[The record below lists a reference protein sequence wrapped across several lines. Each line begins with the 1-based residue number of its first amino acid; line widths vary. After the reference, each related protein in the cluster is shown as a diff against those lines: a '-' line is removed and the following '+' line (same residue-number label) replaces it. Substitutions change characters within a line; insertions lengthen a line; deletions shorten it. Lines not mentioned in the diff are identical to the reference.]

1 MNLLYHILIFCLVLF
16 IYLHV
21 YFQLKTS
28 NDLEIYEIEQ
38 PSKEKLEEIC
48 DLKQPVVFDFYNER
62 LIDSCRQ
69 ETILATYG
77 AFDVKIRNIGPLM
90 ENSKDDGVVLYVP
103 IAFSNAVRVIGEDTD
118 AKYLVE
124 RNGDFLEETG
134 LEKTYKHNDLF
145 LRPPLVAACQYDF
158 IMGSKDIKTP
168 LRYEVN
174 YRTYFL
180 ITEGDG
186 MRVKL
191 FPPKSAKYLYP
202 HKDYELMEFR
212 SPVDPWN
219 IQESYKTDFDKIKG
233 LELTVKKGQ
242 VIFVPAY
249 WWYSFTFND
258 PKTSICVFKY
268 RTYMNIVAILPHYGL
283 KFLQNQNITRK
294 NILTKPVPEPVPVP
308 TQSAI
313 STSEQILPAE
323 TDTHTPI

>member
-191 FPPKSAKYLYP
+191 FPPKSAK
-202 HKDYELMEFR
+202 F
-212 SPVDPWN
+212 SPMPN
-219 IQESYKTDFDKIKG
+219 T
-233 LELTVKKGQ
+233 
-242 VIFVPAY
+242 A
-249 WWYSFTFND
+249 
-258 PKTSICVFKY
+258 TSCS
-268 RTYMNIVAILPHYGL
+268 P
-283 KFLQNQNITRK
+283 
-294 NILTKPVPEPVPVP
+294 
-308 TQSAI
+308 S
-313 STSEQILPAE
+313 S
-323 TDTHTPI
+323 